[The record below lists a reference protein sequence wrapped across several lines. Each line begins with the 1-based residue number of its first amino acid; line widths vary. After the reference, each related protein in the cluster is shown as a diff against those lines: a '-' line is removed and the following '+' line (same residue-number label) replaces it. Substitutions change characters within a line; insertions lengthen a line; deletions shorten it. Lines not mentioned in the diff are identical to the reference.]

1 MNYTESLKE
10 LDLPTL
16 KYIRFR
22 GDLTEVYSII
32 NQIGDLKL
40 DIFFAPTKSHITRNA
55 DRSQIVCQIQ

>member
-40 DIFFAPTKSHITRNA
+40 FAPTKSHITRNA